1 MGNAGDKLAGAGET
15 PAAQAP
21 HMLLIDL
28 PDFEWKSTLGGTR
41 LLKTLQCRHVAR
53 AFPRLVTRR
62 PHALFPLPV

>member
-41 LLKTLQCRHVAR
+41 LLKTLQCRYAR
-53 AFPRLVTRR
+53 AVRVPS
-62 PHALFPLPV
+62 